1 MNVEQTMIYLPTRI
15 FFGKA
20 ALAEA
25 AGQIAVLGN
34 RALIVTGK
42 SSAVESGALADLLPI
57 LADKGIPYSIFSEI
71 SENPDTLQIMA
82 GKAKMVSEGCDFV
95 IGIGGG
101 SPLDAAKA
109 ISLAAANDLSQDQ
122 LYDADMRRKAF
133 PIVAIATTHGTG
145 SELTPYSVLTDL
157 STGKKA
163 GFGSDLIFPK
173 IAIID
178 PAYTLTTSPKVSLN
192 TSIDALSHLLEGIYS
207 TQRSPLLFPMIF
219 RGIKL
224 IRDHLELCLKEPQNM
239 RAREALCLASM
250 YGGIAIAHTSTT
262 LQHSIGYPF
271 TTQFGIPHGLAN
283 GMFMEVIMRFYAPV
297 IKDELDALFTYL
309 GCDME
314 SFLGWLDKFP
324 IKVRVPADDA
334 QLRAWIP
341 QILAARNTVISPVQ
355 PSAEELFTILKNVQ
369 KEGS

>member
-1 MNVEQTMIYLPTRI
+1 MLYLPTRI
-15 FFGKA
+15 FFGNT
-20 ALAEA
+20 ALEEA
-25 AGQIAVLGN
+25 AEMFSALGKK
-34 RALIVTGK
+34 ALIVSSK
-42 SSAVESGALADLLPI
+42 SAADKSGVNACLLPI
-57 LADKGIPYSIFSEI
+57 LQKQGIAVHVYKEI
-71 SENPDTLQIMA
+71 CENPSTELVIK
-82 GKAKMVSEGCDFV
+82 GKEEFLRHGCDFV

-145 SELTPYSVLTDL
+145 SELTPYSVLTDA
-157 STGKKA
+157 SSRRKA
-163 GFGSDLIFPK
+163 GFGSELIFPK

-324 IKVRVPADDA
+324 IKVRVSADDA